1 MKFGK
6 KAAHSGAKRSLVL
19 VVSVLVLLL
28 AVAGGT
34 LAWLTAQ
41 DSVTNTFS
49 PAYVTCDV
57 AENFENGIKSGV
69 KIKNTSNIP
78 AYIRAYI
85 VVTWKDADG
94 NVYGQKPVEGEDKD
108 YTMEIPRDTAWVT
121 GSDGYY
127 YYTSPVAVDGS
138 TGVLIS
144 ECKPVAGKAPN
155 GYNLSVEII
164 AEAIQSVPTT
174 TVEGVWG
181 PTVTSVAP
189 NGTLTVN

>member
-144 ECKPVAGKAPN
+144 ECKLTEEVVKPD

-164 AEAIQSVPTT
+164 AEAIQSSPTEAVGT
-174 TVEGVWG
+174 AWGVTISEGS
-181 PTVTSVAP
+181 VTAYS
-189 NGTLTVN
+189 GS

>member
-6 KAAHSGAKRSLVL
+6 RAAHSGAKRSLVL

-85 VVTWKDADG
+85 VVTWKDSTG
-94 NVYGQKPVEGEDKD
+94 NVYGQMPVKDKD
-108 YTMEIPRDTAWVT
+108 YTMEIPSDTGWVK

-127 YYTSPVAVDGS
+127 YYTSPVAVGGS
-138 TGVLIS
+138 TGTLIS
-144 ECKPVAGKAPN
+144 ECKPVEGRAPN

-174 TVEGVWG
+174 TVGDVWG
-181 PTVTSVAP
+181 SVASVDS
-189 NGTLTVN
+189 NGTLIVN

>member
-85 VVTWKDADG
+85 VVTWKDDAG
-94 NVYGQKPVEGEDKD
+94 NVYGKLPVANTD
-108 YTMEIPRDTAWVT
+108 YTIVMAQNTGWVT

-127 YYTSPVAVDGS
+127 YYTSPVAVDGN
-138 TGVLIS
+138 TDTLIS
-144 ECKPVAGKAPN
+144 ECKLTEEVVKPN

-164 AEAIQSVPTT
+164 AEAIQSLPTT
-174 TVEGVWG
+174 TV
-181 PTVTSVAP
+181 TSVWPVTVDANGALAP
-189 NGTLTVN
+189 KSGN

>member
-49 PAYVTCDV
+49 PAHVTCTVEEKFDG
-57 AENFENGIKSGV
+57 ATKENVS
-69 KIKNTSNIP
+69 IKNTSDIP

-85 VVTWKDADG
+85 VVTWKDSTG
-94 NVYGQKPVEGEDKD
+94 NVYGQKPVAGTD
-108 YTMEIPRDTAWVT
+108 YKMSINTNKGWTQK
-121 GSDGYY
+121 DGYWY
-127 YYTSPVAVDGS
+127 CNTAVASGGF
-138 TGVLIS
+138 TPVLIDS
-144 ECKPVAGKAPN
+144 CTSNNSAPN
-155 GYNLSVEII
+155 DNYNLSVEII
-164 AEAIQSVPTT
+164 AEAIQSVPDTA
-174 TVEGVWG
+174 VKEAWGVV
-181 PTVTSVAP
+181 PS
-189 NGTLTVN
+189 TLANQSGN